1 MENQRH
7 LIEMQEE
14 MMVKQKEHAEQVKE
28 KDLKINN
35 LKKEKKKM

>member
-28 KDLKINN
+28 KDQKINN